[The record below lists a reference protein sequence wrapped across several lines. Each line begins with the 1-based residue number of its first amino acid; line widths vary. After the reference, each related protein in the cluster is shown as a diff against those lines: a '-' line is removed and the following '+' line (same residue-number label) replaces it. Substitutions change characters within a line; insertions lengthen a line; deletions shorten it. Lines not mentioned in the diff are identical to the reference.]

1 MKVTRSSIFKV
12 LISATILIML
22 LILIAGLTVPKLPD
36 NLNNLILS
44 HPTSIYSDDGRLIK
58 IMANQEPVP
67 LQQISPYVIRA
78 ILSVE
83 DQNFYQHHGI
93 SKRALLRAFIE
104 NFTHLSIKQGGS
116 TITQQL
122 AKNMFFTF
130 QRSYFRKIQE
140 SLITVQLERQ
150 FSKDAILEAYL
161 NQIDFGSGTYGIELA
176 AQTYF
181 AKHADELTLAEAA
194 MLAGIPRWPA
204 HYNPYNNEEIAR
216 DRFVFTLNRMR
227 QTEMIS
233 DEQFT
238 EAMMYPFDFRRLN
251 PMHAQADYFIDEIL
265 RQAVVKYGE
274 NSVYYGGLLFHT
286 TMNTRYQYFATQAIM
301 DGLDS
306 FDTVLGLPPYDEAS
320 WDEKLNYPQA
330 ALVAVDPQTGAIK
343 AMVGGR
349 DFQRSPFNRAVSNLR
364 QPGSVFKPF
373 TYLAAMDKGLVTP
386 ATVMVDEPVE
396 FNIYNQVWKPENY
409 DHAYQGPLVLK
420 KALMLSDNVITA
432 KLIERV
438 TPAIVA
444 DYAAQM
450 GITSHLEP
458 HLSLGLGATSVSP
471 FEVAVAYATIAGQG
485 IKRDGF
491 MVQQILTFDN
501 KVIEQWEPNSMRVVD
516 SQNCYL
522 LIDMLKGVIESGTG
536 QAVRSLGFN
545 RPCAGKTGTTSD
557 YRDAWFAGFTPDL
570 VTVVWVGFDDNRIM
584 KTQSGAGVT
593 GSLAALPIWVQF
605 MDSALAETIYSDFSI
620 PPGIIFTEVDPTTGE
635 NPQPDGSKLSVALRQ

>member
-1 MKVTRSSIFKV
+1 
-12 LISATILIML
+12 
-22 LILIAGLTVPKLPD
+22 
-36 NLNNLILS
+36 
-44 HPTSIYSDDGRLIK
+44 
-58 IMANQEPVP
+58 
-67 LQQISPYVIRA
+67 
-78 ILSVE
+78 
-83 DQNFYQHHGI
+83 
-93 SKRALLRAFIE
+93 
-104 NFTHLSIKQGGS
+104 
-116 TITQQL
+116 
-122 AKNMFFTF
+122 
-130 QRSYFRKIQE
+130 
-140 SLITVQLERQ
+140 
-150 FSKDAILEAYL
+150 
-161 NQIDFGSGTYGIELA
+161 
-176 AQTYF
+176 
-181 AKHADELTLAEAA
+181 
-194 MLAGIPRWPA
+194 
-204 HYNPYNNEEIAR
+204 
-216 DRFVFTLNRMR
+216 
-227 QTEMIS
+227 MIS

-238 EAMMYPFDFRRLN
+238 DAMMYPFDFRRLN

-274 NSVYYGGLLFHT
+274 SSVYYGGLLFHT

-306 FDTVLGLPPYDEAS
+306 FDKVLGLPPYDDAS

-330 ALVAVDPQTGAIK
+330 ALVAIDPQTGAIK
-343 AMVGGR
+343 ALVGGR

-364 QPGSVFKPF
+364 QPGSAFKPF
-373 TYLAAMDKGLVTP
+373 TYLAAMDKGLVNP

-409 DHAYQGPLVLK
+409 EHTYQGPLVLK

-444 DYAAQM
+444 EYAAQM
-450 GITSHLEP
+450 GITSPLEP

-471 FEVAVAYATIAGQG
+471 FEMAVAYATIAGQG

-501 KVIEQWEPNSMRVVD
+501 KVIEQWEPNSVRVVD

-522 LIDMLKGVIESGTG
+522 LIDMLKGVIDGGTG

-635 NPQPDGSKLSVALRQ
+635 NPQPGGSKLSVALRQ